1 MPHHD
6 PQGASTN
13 LTAFRNTAL
22 TKYIPMP
29 DTNTVL
35 DYSVYLESSL
45 GMAYFKMTQS
55 CFRKGMGKGTGIF

>member
-1 MPHHD
+1 M
-6 PQGASTN
+6 TV
-13 LTAFRNTAL
+13 FRNTAL

-45 GMAYFKMTQS
+45 GMASCEMTQS
-55 CFRKGMGKGTGIF
+55 CFRKGMGQGTGMFEGKKTVISKSL